1 MEHTAVKK
9 QAWPIVLFFV
19 LAAAGAIGI
28 NLYTGGKFLAP
39 SNLAVLLSHAVVPSF
54 VAWGLAFVFACD
66 FTDMSLGAVIIL
78 AANAAGVCGNLWGYP
93 GVVLGGVG
101 VGMLLIT
108 LNFFLFI
115 TTKVPSW
122 VAGIGLAM
130 IYEAAGVFYSNA
142 RADQGLSVVE
152 LDGGLRQ
159 LAKFPLIYVIFFLG
173 FALAYLLYNRTQ
185 VGINIRALG
194 SGLDVARSMGI
205 SIGRTLMLVG
215 VITGFF
221 VGCAAF
227 LTESYNARISAQ
239 TGLTSLSNIFQP
251 MATLMLAR
259 VLQSRINLIVGIPIC
274 ALCVYSIFNVLT
286 ILGIPS
292 GTWQE
297 AVLGAIVI
305 LFGVFAQRG
314 EKGVVK

>member
-1 MEHTAVKK
+1 
-9 QAWPIVLFFV
+9 
-19 LAAAGAIGI
+19 
-28 NLYTGGKFLAP
+28 
-39 SNLAVLLSHAVVPSF
+39 VLLSHAVIPSF

-78 AANAAGVCGNLWGYP
+78 AASAAGNCGNTFGYP

-101 VGMLLIT
+101 VGILLIT
-108 LNFFLFI
+108 LNFFI
-115 TTKVPSW
+115 YTTTRIPSW
-122 VAGIGLAM
+122 VAGIGMAM
-130 IYEAAGVFYSNA
+130 LYEAAGVFYSNS
-142 RADQGLSVVE
+142 RAVRGLSVVE
-152 LDGGLRQ
+152 LSSELRQ
-159 LAKFPLIYVIFFLG
+159 LAKYPLIYVIFAMG
-173 FALAYLLYNRTQ
+173 FVLAYLLYNRTQ
-185 VGINIRALG
+185 VGLNIRALG

-205 SIGRTLMLVG
+205 PVRKTLIQVG
-215 VITGFF
+215 IVTGLF

-239 TGLTSLSNIFQP
+239 TGLTSLANIFQP

-274 ALCVYSIFNVLT
+274 ALCVYSIFNMLT
-286 ILGIPS
+286 ILGVPS

-314 EKGVVK
+314 EKGAVK